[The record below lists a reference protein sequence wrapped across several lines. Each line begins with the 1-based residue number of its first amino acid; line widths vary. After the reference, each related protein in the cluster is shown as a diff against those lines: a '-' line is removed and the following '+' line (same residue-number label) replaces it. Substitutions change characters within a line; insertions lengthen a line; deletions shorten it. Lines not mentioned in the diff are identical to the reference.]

1 MDPHNPPPVTPTAL
15 LNVPLEG
22 DETDPQA
29 GAGKAVD
36 AVLDEMHATQLRHFD
51 AMQAGIKHAGTPGAH
66 PTVILPSPR

>member
-1 MDPHNPPPVTPTAL
+1 MDHPIPPPPTPTAL

-22 DETDPQA
+22 DGADPQA
-29 GAGKAVD
+29 DAGKAVD

-66 PTVILPSPR
+66 PTVILPPPR